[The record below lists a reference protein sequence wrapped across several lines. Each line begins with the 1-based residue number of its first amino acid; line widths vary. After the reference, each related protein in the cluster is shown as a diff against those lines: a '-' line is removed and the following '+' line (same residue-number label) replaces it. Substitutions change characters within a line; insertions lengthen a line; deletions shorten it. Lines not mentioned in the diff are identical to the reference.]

1 MTVTRVALM
10 GNLLDQCH
18 PGVTLRTRPY
28 GLDNTRRYGTV
39 TRVSMRD
46 EWIEIGLRVLAADGE
61 PGLRIDRLAE
71 RLGRSKGSFHHHFR
85 GAADYRRALL
95 ERYEQLAV
103 GDLDDAIRGLGDKP
117 PARVFAALTDRMS
130 SAPDS
135 LWDPGLE
142 IAVRAWSFADPA
154 ARVIQE
160 RVDRARYD
168 RMLTQWRRLTD
179 DDERA
184 RTAAR
189 LPFLV
194 AVGASVALPTPT
206 PDELRAVYTML
217 SEFLAVGAGSADAPP
232 RNEGAALG

>member
-1 MTVTRVALM
+1 MFL
-10 GNLLDQCH
+10 G
-18 PGVTLRTRPY
+18 
-28 GLDNTRRYGTV
+28 
-39 TRVSMRD
+39 VSMRE
-46 EWIEIGLRVLAADGE
+46 EWIGLGLRVLADEGE
-61 PGLRIDRLAE
+61 PGIRIDRLAE

-85 GAADYRRALL
+85 GATDYKRALL

-103 GDLDDAIRGLGDKP
+103 GDLDEAIGALGDASP
-117 PARVFAALTDRMS
+117 QVVFAALTARMS

-135 LWDPGLE
+135 LWDPELE
-142 IAVRAWSFADPA
+142 IAVRSWSFADPE
-154 ARVIQE
+154 ARATQE

-179 DDERA
+179 DDDRA

-206 PDELRAVYTML
+206 PDELRAVYAML
-217 SEFLAVGAGSADAPP
+217 SEFLGV
-232 RNEGAALG
+232 AAE